1 MYFVKRK
8 MQKTFFLGGGIMEE
22 KKLSIEEIAK
32 ACGKSVRTVYRRAR
46 ELGRLPTLE
55 EMKEPRPKTGRP
67 RKYF

>member
-1 MYFVKRK
+1 
-8 MQKTFFLGGGIMEE
+8 MEE

>member
-1 MYFVKRK
+1 
-8 MQKTFFLGGGIMEE
+8 MEE

-55 EMKEPRPKTGRP
+55 EMKAPRPKTGRP